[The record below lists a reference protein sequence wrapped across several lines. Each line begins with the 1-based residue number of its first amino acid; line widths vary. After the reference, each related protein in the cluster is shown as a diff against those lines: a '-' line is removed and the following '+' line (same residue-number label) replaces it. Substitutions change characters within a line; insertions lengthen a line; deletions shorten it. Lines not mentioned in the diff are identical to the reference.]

1 MTSTVGRSGGAA
13 GTVEMT
19 ARPAGAGNTA
29 LLQRVILPRPA
40 DPTSVRALYLD
51 EGTATSVQ
59 SAAPTA
65 YRPGTYDDSVEEFVL
80 HVRRSGERV
89 ADVTSRT
96 SVRLPERSEVSFA
109 AYFNAFP
116 AAYWRRW
123 SVLDAVALRLRV
135 RGRGRVDV
143 YRSTARGVAVHL
155 AGEVVDTTAEGAE
168 AEREVVVPVS
178 LTPFADGGWTW
189 FDLASE
195 HGSLELVA
203 GGWFADRAAPGRAA
217 VTVGMPTFNR
227 PSDCVATLRALGDD
241 PLVRD
246 TLTAVIIPDQGS
258 SKVRDQPGFEEAAAA
273 LGDRL
278 RIIDQPNLGGSG
290 GYARIMYEALESTDC
305 EQILFMD
312 DDVVLEPDS
321 VLRALAFSRFARDEM
336 LVGGQMLSLQAR
348 SHLHAMGEVVDR
360 GRFFWQIA
368 PHTEDDHD
376 FAVHPLRETS
386 WMHRRTDVDYNA
398 WWMCLI
404 PRSVAERIG
413 LPLPLFIK
421 WDDCEYGLRAG
432 SHGIPTATVPGVAIW
447 HMSFVEK
454 DDTSDWQAYF
464 HVRNRLVVAALHGP
478 DNPRAMLADSLK
490 RTLRHLFLLEY
501 STIALHHMA
510 MRDFLSGPRALFGAL
525 PTALGAVRA
534 TRAEF
539 PDGTVHRGA
548 DDLPR
553 PAIGAREAQ
562 LWPKPPVGKVAQ
574 VAALARGLRHQ
585 LRPVDPA
592 AHERPQRDVPAEH
605 SQWFMLAMLD
615 GAAVTTSDG
624 SGVTFRKRDREM
636 FWSMLRESV
645 RLHAEVGKAWPAL
658 RRRYREAM
666 GELVSREAWREQVFD
681 RFR

>member
-1 MTSTVGRSGGAA
+1 VTSTVGKKRSGAT

-19 ARPAGAGNTA
+19 ARPAGSA

-51 EGTATSVQ
+51 EGTATSVKTT
-59 SAAPTA
+59 APTA
-65 YRPGTYDDSVEEFVL
+65 HRPGTYDETADEYVM
-80 HVRRSGERV
+80 HVRRGGSRV
-89 ADVTSRT
+89 AEVVSRT
-96 SVRLPERSEVSFA
+96 GVRLPERSEVSFA

-123 SVLDAVALRLRV
+123 SVLGSVTLRLRM
-135 RGRGRVDV
+135 RGHGRVDV
-143 YRSTARGVAVHL
+143 YRSTAKGVAVHL
-155 AGEVVDTTAEGAE
+155 AGELVDTGSDTET
-168 AEREVVVPVS
+168 EVVVPVP
-178 LTPFADGGWTW
+178 LTPFGDGGWVW
-189 FDLASE
+189 FDLSSDADA
-195 HGSLELVA
+195 LELVS
-203 GGWFADRAAPGRAA
+203 GGWFADQEAPGRAA

-227 PSDCVATLRALGDD
+227 PSDCVATLRALGED

-246 TLTAVIIPDQGS
+246 ALTAVIIPDQGS
-258 SKVRDQPGFEEAAAA
+258 SKVRDQAGFDEAAAA

-290 GYARIMYEALESTDC
+290 GYARIMYEALENTDC
-305 EQILFMD
+305 EHVLFMD

-321 VLRALAFSRFARDEM
+321 VLRALAFSRFARQEM

-360 GRFFWQIA
+360 GTFFWQIA
-368 PHTEDDHD
+368 PHTADDHD
-376 FAVHPLRETS
+376 FAVDSLRETL
-386 WMHRRTDVDYNA
+386 WMHRRVDVDYNA

-404 PRSVAERIG
+404 PRTVAERIG

-432 SHGIPTATVPGVAIW
+432 SHGVPTATVPGVAIW

-454 DDTSDWQAYF
+454 DDSSDWQAYF
-464 HVRNRLVVAALHGP
+464 HVRNRLVVGALHGP

-510 MRDFLSGPRALFGAL
+510 MRDFLSGPKALFGSL

-539 PDGTVHRGA
+539 PDGTVHRDAG
-548 DDLPR
+548 DLPH
-553 PAIGAREAQ
+553 PDIGAREAQ
-562 LWPKPPVGKVAQ
+562 LWPKPPTNKVAQ
-574 VAALARGLRHQ
+574 IASLARGLAHQ
-585 LRPVDPA
+585 LKPVDPR

-605 SQWFMLAMLD
+605 GQWFLLSRLD

-645 RLHAEVGKAWPAL
+645 RLHTEVGKAWPAL
-658 RRRYREAM
+658 RQRYRAGM

>member
-1 MTSTVGRSGGAA
+1 VTSTVGKKRGGAT

-19 ARPAGAGNTA
+19 ARPAGSA

-40 DPTSVRALYLD
+40 DPTSVRALYVD
-51 EGTATSVQ
+51 EGTATSVRTT
-59 SAAPTA
+59 APTA
-65 YRPGTYDDSVEEFVL
+65 HRPGTYDETADEYVM
-80 HVRRSGERV
+80 HVRRSGSRV
-89 ADVTSRT
+89 AEVVSRT
-96 SVRLPERSEVSFA
+96 GVRLPERSEVSFA

-123 SVLDAVALRLRV
+123 SVLSAVTLRLRMS
-135 RGRGRVDV
+135 GHGRVDV
-143 YRSTARGVAVHL
+143 YRSTAKGVAVHL
-155 AGEVVDTTAEGAE
+155 AGELVDTDEGAE
-168 AEREVVVPVS
+168 QEVVVPVS
-178 LTPFADGGWTW
+178 LTPFGDGGWVW
-189 FDLASE
+189 FDLSSDNGA
-195 HGSLELVA
+195 LELLS
-203 GGWFADRAAPGRAA
+203 GGWFADREAPGRAA

-227 PSDCVATLRALGDD
+227 PSDCVATLRALGED

-258 SKVRDQPGFEEAAAA
+258 SKVRDQPGFSEAAAA

-290 GYARIMYEALESTDC
+290 GYARIMYEALETTDC

-321 VLRALAFSRFARDEM
+321 VLRALAFSRFSREEL

-360 GRFFWQIA
+360 GTFFWQIA
-368 PHTEDDHD
+368 PHTADDHD
-376 FAVHPLRETS
+376 FAVDSLRETL
-386 WMHRRTDVDYNA
+386 WMHRRIDVDYNA
-398 WWMCLI
+398 WWMCMI

-432 SHGIPTATVPGVAIW
+432 SHGVPTATVPGVAIW

-454 DDTSDWQAYF
+454 DDSSDWQAYF
-464 HVRNRLVVAALHGP
+464 HVRNRLVVGALHGP

-510 MRDFLSGPRALFGAL
+510 MRDFLSGPKALFGAL

-539 PDGTVHRGA
+539 PDGTVHKDAG
-548 DDLPR
+548 DLPH
-553 PAIGAREAQ
+553 PDIGAREAQ
-562 LWPKPPVGKVAQ
+562 LWPKPPTNKIAQ
-574 VAALARGLRHQ
+574 AATLARGLAHQ
-585 LRPVDPA
+585 LRPVDPR

-605 SQWFMLAMLD
+605 GQWFLLSRLD

-636 FWSMLRESV
+636 FWAMLRESV
-645 RLHAEVGKAWPAL
+645 RLHAEIAKAWPGL
-658 RRRYREAM
+658 RRRYQSGM
-666 GELVSREAWREQVFD
+666 GELVDRGAWREQVFD